1 MSSTAISVI
10 VVGCVLSGALLGA
23 LLRVALP
30 KHHLSDE
37 SKDIIKIGT
46 GLIATLVALVLGLL
60 VASAKSSFDT
70 KADELKHGAAKLI
83 LLDRELRRYG
93 PGAGQ
98 ARGMLRRALAYRL
111 QIPWGENTFRS
122 LGEAPPADTATM
134 EDVEARIRELSPAN
148 DNQRWLQTRA
158 LELSAD
164 LSQTRWL
171 LMEEAGSAISMPF
184 LVVVVSW
191 LAVIFASLGLFA
203 PRNATVWVVIV
214 LCAISVSTA
223 VFLILELDRPFK
235 GLITLSKEPLRN
247 ALAHLDQ

>member
-1 MSSTAISVI
+1 VSSTAISAI
-10 VVGCVLSGALLGA
+10 VVGCVLTGAVLGA
-23 LLRVALP
+23 LLRSALP
-30 KHHLSDE
+30 VHHLSDE

-70 KADELKHGAAKLI
+70 KSEEIKHGAAKII

-98 ARGMLRRALAYRL
+98 ARAMLRRALAYRL
-111 QIPWGENTFRS
+111 QLQWGERTFRS
-122 LGEAPPADTATM
+122 LGEAPPPDAASL
-134 EDVEARIRELSPAN
+134 EDVEARIRDLSPAN
-148 DNQRWLQTRA
+148 DSQRWLQTRA

-171 LMEEAGSAISMPF
+171 LVEDTESAISMPF

-203 PRNATVWVVIV
+203 PRNTTVWVVIV
-214 LCAISVSTA
+214 LCAISVTTA
-223 VFLILELDRPFK
+223 VFLILELDRPFQ
-235 GLITLSKEPLRN
+235 GVITLSKEPLRD